1 MLKTFYKS
9 IINIIAFFFFVIGI
23 FTLSFNWSN
32 FKKIYDID
40 EINIYGTSYFDKSI
54 IEEKSDDLK
63 SYNIFDRELENYK
76 NEMLKFDHII
86 DCKISR
92 KFPSTVDITI
102 YEREPI
108 ALISS
113 NELII
118 LDSEGVC
125 LPVEYCDLSLP
136 ILSNFKSNPE
146 LYPKGSKTAS
156 TNVLS
161 SVYLMKF
168 TKDNFSIIYDNISE
182 FVFNEESE
190 YEIILKNGKTRIFL
204 GSQNLQKKIKY
215 LESFQET
222 IKEKK
227 NITDFRYID
236 LRFNNQVIVKEA

>member
-1 MLKTFYKS
+1 MLKHSYKS
-9 IINIIAFFFFVIGI
+9 TISMIVFLVLLTGI
-23 FTLSFNWSN
+23 CTLSFNWSN
-32 FKKIYDID
+32 FKKIYDIE
-40 EINIYGTSYFDKSI
+40 EINIYGTTFFDKSI
-54 IEEKSDDLK
+54 IKEKSDVLK
-63 SYNIFDRELENYK
+63 SFNIFDRELENYK
-76 NEMLKFDHII
+76 NELLKFDHII

-92 KFPSTVDITI
+92 KFPSTIDITI
-102 YEREPI
+102 FEREPI
-108 ALISS
+108 ALINSD
-113 NELII
+113 ELII

-156 TNVLS
+156 TNVLN
-161 SVYLMKF
+161 SVSLMKF
-168 TKDNFSIIYDNISE
+168 TKDHFSTIYDNISE
-182 FVFNEESE
+182 FVFNEDSE

-222 IKEKK
+222 LKEEK